1 MEVIMNF
8 NQNLWGGATPLRDKN
23 VIVKLLLWCSLSVFI
38 GLSAISQGGVTR
50 FIPGILVSTTI
61 LFYLIVIRANSVTYS
76 SLKQFNT
83 KTGVLSIASSAGTLC
98 CLADTIYHMVMKSGA
113 ISKLMSKDISTTTI
127 QAVVVIALLT
137 MSFIA
142 MYGVSVIFNYILSN
156 VATLIDTIIDKK
168 YEINNIV
175 AIVVCAL
182 YFFLIVWVYR
192 NTTAFY
198 GSGYNDVIYGSDS
211 YTLTGSNVWL
221 SLFQGQNDLR
231 QPLYMLTAAPFMG
244 IAYILGIILNC
255 FYVNGLA
262 IAYAFVQAL
271 LLVWSIWLL
280 SRLISNND
288 IIRSLIILI
297 LSVSYP
303 AIVFSLC
310 LEQYVSSFFWLIMAV
325 VAVMYDQKKADLMI
339 IGAANGLLT
348 SAFMVVWKRAKSF
361 VEWFQSA
368 FKCGMMF
375 LLTLFAFGRADIFLN
390 IKANLAEI
398 FQHTGKKLTII
409 DKAYQYSKFVVD
421 CFVGQPAVEK
431 VHNSGFL
438 IWGSSEPNT
447 INVVGIIIIVLI
459 VVAVIW
465 NRDSLL
471 CKISASWIGFSVLL
485 LCVLGWGTSSN
496 ALFLY
501 SLYFSW
507 AFWVPFFLSFQKIYN
522 KGYKKS
528 VIVILTCLFI
538 LIAKLNIAEFIRMLN
553 FAIENYPL

>member
-1 MEVIMNF
+1 M
-8 NQNLWGGATPLRDKN
+8 
-23 VIVKLLLWCSLSVFI
+23 
-38 GLSAISQGGVTR
+38 
-50 FIPGILVSTTI
+50 
-61 LFYLIVIRANSVTYS
+61 TYS

-83 KTGVLSIASSAGTLC
+83 KTGMLSIASSAGTLC
-98 CLADTIYHMVMKSGA
+98 CVADTIYHMVMKSGA
-113 ISKLMSKDISTTTI
+113 ISKLISKGISNTTI
-127 QAVVVIALLT
+127 QAVVVIALLI

-142 MYGVSVIFNYILSN
+142 MYGVSVIFNYVLSN
-156 VATLIDTIIDKK
+156 IVALIDTIIDKK

-175 AIVVCAL
+175 AIAVCVL
-182 YFFLIVWVYR
+182 YFLLIIWAYG

-211 YTLTGSNVWL
+211 YTLTSSNVWL
-221 SLFQGQNDLR
+221 SLFQRQNDLR

-280 SRLISNND
+280 SHLISDND

-348 SAFMVVWKRAKSF
+348 SAFLVVWKKAKSF

-398 FQHTGKKLTII
+398 FQHTGKKLTIV
-409 DKAYQYSKFVVD
+409 DKAYQYSKFVED

-507 AFWVPFFLSFQKIYN
+507 AFWVPFFLNFQKIYN

>member
-1 MEVIMNF
+1 M
-8 NQNLWGGATPLRDKN
+8 GGGDAFRDKN

-98 CLADTIYHMVMKSGA
+98 CVADTIYHMVMKSGA
-113 ISKLMSKDISTTTI
+113 INKLMSKGISTTTI

-142 MYGVSVIFNYILSN
+142 MYGVSVIFNYVLSN
-156 VATLIDTIIDKK
+156 VVALIDTIIDKK

-271 LLVWSIWLL
+271 LLVWSIWVL
-280 SRLISNND
+280 SHLISDND

-310 LEQYVSSFFWLIMAV
+310 LEQYVSSFFWLIMVV

-348 SAFMVVWKRAKSF
+348 SAFMVVWKKAKSF
-361 VEWFQSA
+361 IEWLQSA

-438 IWGSSEPNT
+438 IWGSSESTT
-447 INVVGIIIIVLI
+447 INVAGVIIIVLI
-459 VVAVIW
+459 VIAIIW
-465 NRDSLL
+465 NRESLL

-501 SLYFSW
+501 ALYFSW
-507 AFWVPFFLSFQKIYN
+507 AFWVTFLLSFQKIYN

-528 VIVILTCLFI
+528 AIVILTCLFI

>member
-1 MEVIMNF
+1 MNS
-8 NQNLWGGATPLRDKN
+8 NQKSLGGGTPLRDKN

-61 LFYLIVIRANSVTYS
+61 LFYLIVIRVNSVTYS

-83 KTGVLSIASSAGTLC
+83 KTGMLSIASSAGTLC
-98 CLADTIYHMVMKSGA
+98 CVADTIYHMVMKSGA
-113 ISKLMSKDISTTTI
+113 ISKLISKGISNTTI
-127 QAVVVIALLT
+127 QAVVVIALLI

-142 MYGVSVIFNYILSN
+142 MYGVSVIFNYVLSN
-156 VATLIDTIIDKK
+156 IVALIDTIIDKK

-175 AIVVCAL
+175 AIAVCVL
-182 YFFLIVWVYR
+182 YFLLIIWAYG

-211 YTLTGSNVWL
+211 YTLTSSNVWL
-221 SLFQGQNDLR
+221 SLFQRQNDLR

-280 SRLISNND
+280 SHLISDND

-348 SAFMVVWKRAKSF
+348 SAFLVVWKKAKSF

-398 FQHTGKKLTII
+398 FHHTGKKLTIV
-409 DKAYQYSKFVVD
+409 DKAYQYSKFVED

>member
-1 MEVIMNF
+1 MNF
-8 NQNLWGGATPLRDKN
+8 NQKSLGGATPLRDKN

-98 CLADTIYHMVMKSGA
+98 CVADTIYHMVMKSGA

>member
-1 MEVIMNF
+1 MNS
-8 NQNLWGGATPLRDKN
+8 NQKSLGGGATPLRDKN

-98 CLADTIYHMVMKSGA
+98 CVADTIYHMVMKSGA
-113 ISKLMSKDISTTTI
+113 INKLMSKGISTTTI

-156 VATLIDTIIDKK
+156 VVALIDTIIDKK

-182 YFFLIVWVYR
+182 YFFLIIWVYR

-280 SRLISNND
+280 SHLISDND

-398 FQHTGKKLTII
+398 FQHTGKKLTIV

-431 VHNSGFL
+431 VHDSGFL

>member
-1 MEVIMNF
+1 MNS
-8 NQNLWGGATPLRDKN
+8 NQKSLGGGTPLRDKN

-61 LFYLIVIRANSVTYS
+61 LFYLIVIRVNSVTYS

-83 KTGVLSIASSAGTLC
+83 KTGMLSIASSAGTLC
-98 CLADTIYHMVMKSGA
+98 CVADTIYHMVMKSGA
-113 ISKLMSKDISTTTI
+113 ISKLISKSISNTTI
-127 QAVVVIALLT
+127 QAVVVIALLI

-142 MYGVSVIFNYILSN
+142 MYGVSVIFNYVLSN
-156 VATLIDTIIDKK
+156 IVALIDTIIDKK

-175 AIVVCAL
+175 AIAVCVL
-182 YFFLIVWVYR
+182 YFLLIIWAYG

-211 YTLTGSNVWL
+211 YTLTSSNVWL
-221 SLFQGQNDLR
+221 SLFQRQNDLR

-280 SRLISNND
+280 SHLISDND

-348 SAFMVVWKRAKSF
+348 SAFLVVWKKAKSF

-398 FQHTGKKLTII
+398 FQHTGKKLTIV
-409 DKAYQYSKFVVD
+409 DKAYQYSKFVED

-538 LIAKLNIAEFIRMLN
+538 LIAKHNIAEFIRMLN

>member
-1 MEVIMNF
+1 MNS
-8 NQNLWGGATPLRDKN
+8 NQKSLGGATPLRDKN

-98 CLADTIYHMVMKSGA
+98 CVADTIYHMVMKSGA
-113 ISKLMSKDISTTTI
+113 ISKLMSKGISTTTI

-142 MYGVSVIFNYILSN
+142 MYGVSVIFNYVLSN
-156 VATLIDTIIDKK
+156 VVALIDTIIDNK

-280 SRLISNND
+280 SHLISDND

-348 SAFMVVWKRAKSF
+348 SAFMVVWKKAKSF
-361 VEWFQSA
+361 IEWLQSA

-375 LLTLFAFGRADIFLN
+375 LLTLLAFGRMDIFLN

-398 FQHTGKKLTII
+398 FQHTGKKLTIV

-485 LCVLGWGTSSN
+485 LCELGWGTSSN

>member
-1 MEVIMNF
+1 MNF
-8 NQNLWGGATPLRDKN
+8 NQKSLGGGAKPLSDKN

-98 CLADTIYHMVMKSGA
+98 CVADTIYHMVMKSGA

-231 QPLYMLTAAPFMG
+231 QPLYMLTVAPFMG

>member
-1 MEVIMNF
+1 MNS
-8 NQNLWGGATPLRDKN
+8 NQKSLLGGGTPLRDKN

-61 LFYLIVIRANSVTYS
+61 LFYLIVIRVNSVTYS

-83 KTGVLSIASSAGTLC
+83 KTGMLSIASSAGTLC
-98 CLADTIYHMVMKSGA
+98 CVADTIYHMVMKSGA
-113 ISKLMSKDISTTTI
+113 ISKLISKGISNTTI
-127 QAVVVIALLT
+127 QAVVVIALLI

-142 MYGVSVIFNYILSN
+142 MYGVSVIFNYVLSN
-156 VATLIDTIIDKK
+156 IVALIDTIIDKK

-175 AIVVCAL
+175 AIAVCVL
-182 YFFLIVWVYR
+182 YFLLIIWAYG

-211 YTLTGSNVWL
+211 YTLTSSNVWL
-221 SLFQGQNDLR
+221 SLFQRQNDLR

-280 SRLISNND
+280 SHLISDND

-348 SAFMVVWKRAKSF
+348 SAFLVVWKKAKSF

-398 FQHTGKKLTII
+398 FQHTGKKLTIV
-409 DKAYQYSKFVVD
+409 DKAYQYSKFVED

-528 VIVILTCLFI
+528 VIVILACLFI

-553 FAIENYPL
+553 FTIENYPL

>member
-1 MEVIMNF
+1 MNF
-8 NQNLWGGATPLRDKN
+8 NQNSLGGATPLRGKN
-23 VIVKLLLWCSLSVFI
+23 VTVKLLLWCSLSVFI

-98 CLADTIYHMVMKSGA
+98 CVADTIYHMVMKSGA
-113 ISKLMSKDISTTTI
+113 ISKLMSKGISTTTI

-142 MYGVSVIFNYILSN
+142 MYGVSVIFNYVLSN
-156 VATLIDTIIDKK
+156 VVALIDTIIDKK

-192 NTTAFY
+192 KTTAFY

-271 LLVWSIWLL
+271 LLVCSIWLL
-280 SRLISNND
+280 SHLISNND
-288 IIRSLIILI
+288 IVRSLIILI
-297 LSVSYP
+297 SSVSYP

-361 VEWFQSA
+361 VEWFQE
-368 FKCGMMF
+368 
-375 LLTLFAFGRADIFLN
+375 T
-390 IKANLAEI
+390 
-398 FQHTGKKLTII
+398 
-409 DKAYQYSKFVVD
+409 
-421 CFVGQPAVEK
+421 
-431 VHNSGFL
+431 
-438 IWGSSEPNT
+438 
-447 INVVGIIIIVLI
+447 
-459 VVAVIW
+459 
-465 NRDSLL
+465 
-471 CKISASWIGFSVLL
+471 
-485 LCVLGWGTSSN
+485 
-496 ALFLY
+496 
-501 SLYFSW
+501 
-507 AFWVPFFLSFQKIYN
+507 VP
-522 KGYKKS
+522 
-528 VIVILTCLFI
+528 
-538 LIAKLNIAEFIRMLN
+538 
-553 FAIENYPL
+553 

>member
-1 MEVIMNF
+1 MNS
-8 NQNLWGGATPLRDKN
+8 NQKSLGGGTPLGDKN

-61 LFYLIVIRANSVTYS
+61 LFYLIVIRVNSVTYS

-83 KTGVLSIASSAGTLC
+83 KTGMLSIASSAGTLC
-98 CLADTIYHMVMKSGA
+98 CVADTIYHMVMKSGA
-113 ISKLMSKDISTTTI
+113 ISKLISKGISNTTI
-127 QAVVVIALLT
+127 QAVVVIALLI

-142 MYGVSVIFNYILSN
+142 MYGVSVIFNYVLSN
-156 VATLIDTIIDKK
+156 IVALIDTIIDKK

-175 AIVVCAL
+175 AIAVCVL
-182 YFFLIVWVYR
+182 YFLLIIWAYG

-211 YTLTGSNVWL
+211 YTLTSSNVWL
-221 SLFQGQNDLR
+221 SLFQRQNDLR

-280 SRLISNND
+280 SHLISDND

-348 SAFMVVWKRAKSF
+348 SAFLVVWKKAKSF

-398 FQHTGKKLTII
+398 FQHIGKKLTIV
-409 DKAYQYSKFVVD
+409 DKAYQYSKFVED

-522 KGYKKS
+522 KGYKK
-528 VIVILTCLFI
+528 
-538 LIAKLNIAEFIRMLN
+538 R
-553 FAIENYPL
+553 

>member
-1 MEVIMNF
+1 MNF
-8 NQNLWGGATPLRDKN
+8 NQKSLGGATPLRDKN

-98 CLADTIYHMVMKSGA
+98 CVADTIYHMVMKSGA

-231 QPLYMLTAAPFMG
+231 QPLYMLTVAPFMG

>member
-1 MEVIMNF
+1 MNF

-465 NRDSLL
+465 NRESLL

>member
-1 MEVIMNF
+1 MNF
-8 NQNLWGGATPLRDKN
+8 NQKSLGGATPLRDKN

-98 CLADTIYHMVMKSGA
+98 CVADTIYHMVMKSGA

-156 VATLIDTIIDKK
+156 VVTLIDTIIDKK

>member
-1 MEVIMNF
+1 M
-8 NQNLWGGATPLRDKN
+8 
-23 VIVKLLLWCSLSVFI
+23 LWCSLSVFI

-98 CLADTIYHMVMKSGA
+98 CVADTIYHMVMKSGA

-231 QPLYMLTAAPFMG
+231 QPLYMLTVAPFMG

-255 FYVNGLA
+255 FYVN
-262 IAYAFVQAL
+262 
-271 LLVWSIWLL
+271 
-280 SRLISNND
+280 
-288 IIRSLIILI
+288 
-297 LSVSYP
+297 
-303 AIVFSLC
+303 
-310 LEQYVSSFFWLIMAV
+310 AV
-325 VAVMYDQKKADLMI
+325 V
-339 IGAANGLLT
+339 
-348 SAFMVVWKRAKSF
+348 
-361 VEWFQSA
+361 
-368 FKCGMMF
+368 
-375 LLTLFAFGRADIFLN
+375 
-390 IKANLAEI
+390 
-398 FQHTGKKLTII
+398 
-409 DKAYQYSKFVVD
+409 
-421 CFVGQPAVEK
+421 
-431 VHNSGFL
+431 
-438 IWGSSEPNT
+438 
-447 INVVGIIIIVLI
+447 
-459 VVAVIW
+459 
-465 NRDSLL
+465 
-471 CKISASWIGFSVLL
+471 
-485 LCVLGWGTSSN
+485 
-496 ALFLY
+496 
-501 SLYFSW
+501 
-507 AFWVPFFLSFQKIYN
+507 
-522 KGYKKS
+522 
-528 VIVILTCLFI
+528 
-538 LIAKLNIAEFIRMLN
+538 
-553 FAIENYPL
+553 

>member
-1 MEVIMNF
+1 MNF
-8 NQNLWGGATPLRDKN
+8 NQKSLGGATPLRDKN

-98 CLADTIYHMVMKSGA
+98 CVADTIYHMVMKSGA

-156 VATLIDTIIDKK
+156 VVTLIDTIIGKK

>member
-1 MEVIMNF
+1 M
-8 NQNLWGGATPLRDKN
+8 
-23 VIVKLLLWCSLSVFI
+23 VKLLLWCSLSVFI

-61 LFYLIVIRANSVTYS
+61 LFYLIVIRVNSVTYS

-83 KTGVLSIASSAGTLC
+83 KTGMLSIASSAGTLC
-98 CLADTIYHMVMKSGA
+98 CVADTIYHMVMKSGA
-113 ISKLMSKDISTTTI
+113 ISKLISKGISNTTI
-127 QAVVVIALLT
+127 QAVVVIALLI

-142 MYGVSVIFNYILSN
+142 MYGVSVIFNYVLSN
-156 VATLIDTIIDKK
+156 IVALIDTIIDKK

-175 AIVVCAL
+175 AIAVCVL
-182 YFFLIVWVYR
+182 YFLLIIWAYG

-211 YTLTGSNVWL
+211 YTLTSSNVWL
-221 SLFQGQNDLR
+221 SLFQRQNDLR

-280 SRLISNND
+280 SHLISDND

-348 SAFMVVWKRAKSF
+348 SAFLVVWKKAKSF

-398 FQHTGKKLTII
+398 FQHTGKKLTIV
-409 DKAYQYSKFVVD
+409 DKAYQYSKFVED

-538 LIAKLNIAEFIRMLN
+538 LIAKHNIAEFIRMLN

>member
-1 MEVIMNF
+1 MNS
-8 NQNLWGGATPLRDKN
+8 NQKSLGGGTPLRDKN

-61 LFYLIVIRANSVTYS
+61 LFYLIVIRVNSVTYS

-83 KTGVLSIASSAGTLC
+83 KTGMLSIASSAGTLC
-98 CLADTIYHMVMKSGA
+98 CVADTIYHMVMKSGA
-113 ISKLMSKDISTTTI
+113 ISKLISKGISNTTI
-127 QAVVVIALLT
+127 QAVVVIALLI

-142 MYGVSVIFNYILSN
+142 MYGVSVIFNYVLSN
-156 VATLIDTIIDKK
+156 IVALIDTIIDKK
-168 YEINNIV
+168 YEINNVV
-175 AIVVCAL
+175 AIAVCVL
-182 YFFLIVWVYR
+182 YFLLIIWAYG

-211 YTLTGSNVWL
+211 YTLTSSNVWL
-221 SLFQGQNDLR
+221 SLFQRQNDLR

-280 SRLISNND
+280 SHLISDND

-348 SAFMVVWKRAKSF
+348 SAFLVVWKKAKSF

-398 FQHTGKKLTII
+398 FQHTGKKLTIV
-409 DKAYQYSKFVVD
+409 DKAYQYSKFVED

>member
-1 MEVIMNF
+1 MNS
-8 NQNLWGGATPLRDKN
+8 NQKSLGGGTPLRDKN

-61 LFYLIVIRANSVTYS
+61 LFYLIVIRVNSVTYS

-83 KTGVLSIASSAGTLC
+83 KTGMLSIASSAGTLC
-98 CLADTIYHMVMKSGA
+98 CVADTIYHMVMKSGA
-113 ISKLMSKDISTTTI
+113 ISKLISKGISNTTI
-127 QAVVVIALLT
+127 QAVVVIALLI

-142 MYGVSVIFNYILSN
+142 MYGVSVIFNYVLSN
-156 VATLIDTIIDKK
+156 IVALIDTIIDKK

-175 AIVVCAL
+175 AIAVCVL
-182 YFFLIVWVYR
+182 YFLLIIWAYG

-211 YTLTGSNVWL
+211 YTLTSSNVWL
-221 SLFQGQNDLR
+221 SLFQRQNDLR

-280 SRLISNND
+280 SHLISDND

-348 SAFMVVWKRAKSF
+348 SAFLVVWKKAKSF

-398 FQHTGKKLTII
+398 FQHTGKKLTIV
-409 DKAYQYSKFVVD
+409 DKAYQYSKFVED

-538 LIAKLNIAEFIRMLN
+538 LIAKHNIAEFIRMLN

>member
-1 MEVIMNF
+1 M
-8 NQNLWGGATPLRDKN
+8 GGATPLRDKK

-76 SLKQFNT
+76 SLKQFDT

-98 CLADTIYHMVMKSGA
+98 CVADTIYHMVMKSGA
-113 ISKLMSKDISTTTI
+113 ISKLMSKGISTTTI

-142 MYGVSVIFNYILSN
+142 MYGVSVIFNYVLSN
-156 VATLIDTIIDKK
+156 VVALIDTIIDNK

-280 SRLISNND
+280 SHLISDND
-288 IIRSLIILI
+288 TIRFLIILI

-368 FKCGMMF
+368 FKCGMIF

-398 FQHTGKKLTII
+398 FQHTGKKLTIV

-421 CFVGQPAVEK
+421 CFVGQPAAEK

-465 NRDSLL
+465 NRDLLL
-471 CKISASWIGFSVLL
+471 CKISASWIGFSALL

>member
-1 MEVIMNF
+1 M
-8 NQNLWGGATPLRDKN
+8 
-23 VIVKLLLWCSLSVFI
+23 IVKLLLWCSLSIFI

-50 FIPGILVSTTI
+50 FIPGILLSTTI

-76 SLKQFNT
+76 SLKQFKT
-83 KTGVLSIASSAGTLC
+83 KIGVFSIASAAGTLC
-98 CLADTIYHMVMKSGA
+98 CVADTIYHMIMKSGA
-113 ISKLMSKDISTTTI
+113 ISKLMSKGISNATI
-127 QAVVVIALLT
+127 QVVVVIALIA
-137 MSFIA
+137 MSFVAI
-142 MYGVSVIFNYILSN
+142 YGVSVIFNYVLSN
-156 VATLIDTIIDKK
+156 IVALIDIIIDKK
-168 YEINNIV
+168 HEINNIV
-175 AIVVCAL
+175 AIVVCVL
-182 YFFLIVWVYR
+182 YFLLIVWVYR

-211 YTLTGSNVWL
+211 YTLTSSNVWL
-221 SLFQGQNDLR
+221 SLFQRQNDLR

-255 FYVNGLA
+255 FSVNGLA

-280 SRLISNND
+280 SRLISDND
-288 IIRSLIILI
+288 IIRSLIILM

-325 VAVMYDQKKADLMI
+325 AAVMYDQKKADLMI
-339 IGAANGLLT
+339 IGASNGLLT
-348 SAFMVVWKRAKSF
+348 SAFMIVWKKAKSF
-361 VEWFQSA
+361 IEWFQSA
-368 FKCGMMF
+368 FKCGMLF
-375 LLTLFAFGRADIFLN
+375 LLALFAFGRADIFLN

-398 FQHTGKKLTII
+398 FQYTGKKLTIV
-409 DKAYQYSKFVVD
+409 DKAYQYSKFVED

-438 IWGSSEPNT
+438 IWGSSESNT

-459 VVAVIW
+459 IIAVIW
-465 NRDSLL
+465 NRNTLL

-501 SLYFSW
+501 ALYFSW
-507 AFWVPFFLSFQKIYN
+507 AFWTPLFLSFQKIYN

-538 LIAKLNIAEFIRMLN
+538 LMAKCNVAEFIRMLN
-553 FAIENYPL
+553 FAVENYPL

>member
-1 MEVIMNF
+1 MNS
-8 NQNLWGGATPLRDKN
+8 NQKSLGGATPLRDKN

-98 CLADTIYHMVMKSGA
+98 CVADTIYHMVMKSGA
-113 ISKLMSKDISTTTI
+113 ISKLMSKGISTTTI

-142 MYGVSVIFNYILSN
+142 MYGVSVIFNYVLSN
-156 VATLIDTIIDKK
+156 VVALIDTIIDNK

-175 AIVVCAL
+175 AIVVCVL

-280 SRLISNND
+280 SHLISDND
-288 IIRSLIILI
+288 TIRSLIILI

-398 FQHTGKKLTII
+398 FQHTGKKLTIV

-538 LIAKLNIAEFIRMLN
+538 LIVKLNIAEFIRMLN

>member
-1 MEVIMNF
+1 MNS
-8 NQNLWGGATPLRDKN
+8 NQKSLGGGTPLRDKN

-61 LFYLIVIRANSVTYS
+61 LFYLIVIRVNSVTYS

-83 KTGVLSIASSAGTLC
+83 KTGMLSIASSAGTLC
-98 CLADTIYHMVMKSGA
+98 CVADTIYHMVMKSGA
-113 ISKLMSKDISTTTI
+113 ISKLISKGISNTTI
-127 QAVVVIALLT
+127 QAVVVIALLI

-142 MYGVSVIFNYILSN
+142 MYGVSVIFNYVLSN
-156 VATLIDTIIDKK
+156 IVALIDTIIDKK

-280 SRLISNND
+280 SHLISDND

-398 FQHTGKKLTII
+398 FQHTGKKLTIV

-528 VIVILTCLFI
+528 VIVILICLFI

-553 FAIENYPL
+553 FAMENYPL